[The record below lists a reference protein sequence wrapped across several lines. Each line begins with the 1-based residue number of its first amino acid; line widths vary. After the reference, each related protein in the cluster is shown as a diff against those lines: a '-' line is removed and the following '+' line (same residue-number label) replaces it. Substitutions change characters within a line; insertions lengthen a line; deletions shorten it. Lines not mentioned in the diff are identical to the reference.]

1 MSIKIQSLIFAFL
14 RILEHFRKMLLIVSQ
29 KNGLIDHLFSFT
41 SRCSH
46 LKTEYEVSR
55 KNCNTFRCF
64 ARERTLPD
72 MLANIKPLIFIRS
85 KTSKPNQYFLKW
97 PEIVEHDVSERR
109 LAKQHKKKAQL
120 FPCGKQLR
128 KLNVDK
134 ILSKVIGN
142 Y

>member
-1 MSIKIQSLIFAFL
+1 
-14 RILEHFRKMLLIVSQ
+14 MLLIVSP

-46 LKTEYEVSR
+46 LKTEYEISR
-55 KNCNTFRCF
+55 KNSNTFRCF

-120 FPCGKQLR
+120 FPYGKQLR